1 MSSLASRVLVG
12 VPLAVVA
19 ILAVIAG
26 GWPMLLLAVVFGL
39 IGMHEY
45 CTMTRELRPLTIAG
59 FAGVV
64 GILFAVHQGS
74 LVWGLLPLFG
84 TIVLSFWLAVVA
96 DVRQAG
102 VVRLGVTLL
111 GVVWIG
117 FGLGF
122 LLAVR
127 DIDGPGAWGETL
139 LIAVLIGVWL
149 SDIFAYAGG
158 KLFGRRKLAR
168 EISPNKTVEGFLFG
182 LVFGTAGVFFWLY
195 QQPDEDPISALNALQ
210 FALAIAVA
218 SPIGDLF
225 ESYLKRDMGVKDTG
239 RLLGGHGGVL
249 DRVDALLF
257 AGAAAY
263 FVALALGRA

>member
-1 MSSLASRVLVG
+1 LSGLASRVLVG
-12 VPLAVVA
+12 VPLAIVA
-19 ILAVIAG
+19 ILAVVAG
-26 GWPMLLLAVVFGL
+26 GWPMLALALLFGL
-39 IGMHEY
+39 VGMHEY

-64 GILFAVHQGS
+64 GILVAVHQGGLLWS
-74 LVWGLLPLFG
+74 LLPLSG
-84 TIVLSFWLAVVA
+84 TLVLSFWLAVIA
-96 DVRQAG
+96 DVRQTA

-117 FGLGF
+117 LGLGF

-127 DIDGPGAWGETL
+127 DAAGPGAWGETL
-139 LIAVLIGVWL
+139 LIAVFVGVWL

-158 KLFGRRKLAR
+158 RLFGRRKLAG

-195 QQPDEDPISALNALQ
+195 GQPDEDPISALNALE
-210 FALAIAVA
+210 FALAIALT

-225 ESYLKRDMGVKDTG
+225 ESYIKRDMGVKDSG
-239 RLLGGHGGVL
+239 SLLGGHGGVL
-249 DRVDALLF
+249 DRMDALLF
-257 AGAAAY
+257 AGVAAY
-263 FVALALGRA
+263 FTALALGRV